1 MYKGHNTYTVIFL
14 LTILLSTRAYA
25 EDTINYKA
33 LFENKKI
40 LITGGTGFIGRA
52 LITQILKHNPNSIII
67 FSRDEVK
74 HYKVLEQFND
84 KRLQSILGDVRNYT
98 AILDA
103 TKNVDLV
110 IHAAA
115 LKRLDIL
122 EYNVSEC
129 IYTDALG
136 SLNVARAC
144 VENKVPKALLVSS
157 DKACMPVNAYG
168 ACKFISEKI
177 FSNYIADK
185 KSTCFVTVRYGN
197 VLESTGSVIPF
208 FCERIRNNESVPLT
222 DPKMTRFFIA
232 KEQAVELICKA
243 LTYGQGGEIF
253 VPCLPAFKI
262 IDLIAVL
269 QQKIGKNNGITI
281 MGLRP
286 GEKFHELMINTT
298 EVSKTYKFKDL
309 YVITPSVDNL
319 HADAAYIKDGQKL
332 NISDLIE
339 YSSRDAVMSQNDLSE
354 LLDEYHITL

>member
-1 MYKGHNTYTVIFL
+1 MYKGHNIYNVLFL
-14 LTILLSTRAYA
+14 LTLLLSTSTYA
-25 EDTINYKA
+25 HDMNYKA
-33 LFENKKI
+33 LFEHKNI

-52 LITQILKHNPNSIII
+52 LITEILKHSPNSVII

-84 KRLQSILGDVRNYT
+84 KRLKSILGDIRDYT
-98 AILDA
+98 AILNA

-122 EYNVSEC
+122 EYNISEC

-144 VENKVPKALLVSS
+144 IENNVPKALLVSS

-168 ACKFISEKI
+168 ACKFLSEKT
-177 FSNYIADK
+177 FSNYLSDK
-185 KSTCFVTVRYGN
+185 PSTCFVTVRYGN
-197 VLESTGSVIPF
+197 VLESTGSIIPF
-208 FCERIRNNESVPLT
+208 FCERIKNDQSVPLT
-222 DPKMTRFFIA
+222 HPEMTRFFIA

-262 IDLIAVL
+262 ADLIAVL

-298 EVSKTYKFKDL
+298 EVPKTYKFKDL
-309 YVITPSVDNL
+309 YVITPSVNNI
-319 HADAAYIKDGQKL
+319 HADAAYIQAGQKL
-332 NISDLIE
+332 NITDLIE
-339 YSSRDAVMSQNDLSE
+339 YSSRDSVMSQNDLSE